1 MINMEN
7 LNNPFEE
14 KINQLNTDMLKRL
27 EQQLEIYKN
36 AVQNKK
42 YEKICSELW
51 QKTFFSFSTS
61 G

>member
-27 EQQLEIYKN
+27 ILPK
-36 AVQNKK
+36 
-42 YEKICSELW
+42 
-51 QKTFFSFSTS
+51 
-61 G
+61 